1 MVEEI
6 GKTIKVVEYSP
17 QKRTVLVNE
26 RDDSGRAPAKYHIQF
41 PYMLFAFN
49 PSSRLIVGFMTEA
62 WHPGV
67 KVHFPSLPNIYEDWY
82 SCQEIAQY
90 LNPTIN
96 HFWHTVFSGN
106 SFRGVEICSNKLGG
120 FKKWQSLDLE
130 DINKRMDSRWFHVNY
145 ENWLFRGRIT
155 KKPRMMPSY
164 TNQEER

>member
-1 MVEEI
+1 MAAPFSMRRNLTPSAWSIDFWDSVI
-6 GKTIKVVEYSP
+6 SVLASAGTWIVAVVLGGIVMSI
-17 QKRTVLVNE
+17 VN
-26 RDDSGRAPAKYHIQF
+26 A
-41 PYMLFAFN
+41 LFAF
-49 PSSRLIVGFMTEA
+49 FQ
-62 WHPGV
+62 
-67 KVHFPSLPNIYEDWY
+67 SLPNIYEDWY